1 MVMIFLEKKTWLQIP
16 QSPWRSR
23 QTAHTL
29 SFGYKHG
36 CKASALAPPFG
47 NAGHLL

>member
-1 MVMIFLEKKTWLQIP
+1 MT

-29 SFGYKHG
+29 SFGYNKHG

-47 NAGHLL
+47 NAGHLLSLNCTKCSHYTN